1 MNRHTFVM
9 LTAGFAVG
17 ALIGNVGRASADTT
31 GTMVGVVKDIVP
43 DHIDIVVGRD
53 SVRFALGDDFVGVFS
68 ADGKTKR
75 LLSDVT
81 DGASVRVTYLK
92 SVVGTAYRK
101 ATQID
106 ILPSPQTKP
115 LPLPKDATP

>member
-1 MNRHTFVM
+1 MKRHTFVM
-9 LTAGFAVG
+9 LTAGFALG
-17 ALIGNVGRASADTT
+17 ALSGNVGRASADTT
-31 GTMVGVVKDIVP
+31 GTMVGTVNDLTT
-43 DHIDIVVGRD
+43 DHIDILVNRQVT
-53 SVRFALGDDFVGVFS
+53 RFALGDGFLGVFA

-81 DGASVRVTYLK
+81 NGASVRVTFLK
-92 SVVGTAYRK
+92 STVGTAYRK

-106 ILPSPQTKP
+106 ILPVDSKP